1 MTYTQEQVAELEH
14 ERQVVLGDLEDL
26 WLTLATEFAPSL
38 TVARAQEYVCH
49 GVCRR
54 LKIIR
59 RCIDNI
65 FAIFPVERKEIL
77 SAEEHDDLEINLHAF
92 IVNMYGLQDNLA
104 WVYVIEK
111 SLENV
116 VEGGRFG
123 VGLFNKNTQPHLPT
137 EVREYLNS
145 ENIKSWHK
153 DYAKN
158 YRDAL
163 AHRIPLYV
171 PPYSV
176 TPTDQQRYQELE
188 RQISEQR
195 KNHDFE
201 RMQALIEEQEAIG
214 SICPAFLHSSS
225 DSDASSPI
233 NFHPQIIVDAKT
245 VMEIVSVVRRHLP

>member
-1 MTYTQEQVAELEH
+1 MSYTPAQVAELE
-14 ERQVVLGDLEDL
+14 RAGQVVLEELEDL
-26 WLTLATEFAPSL
+26 WLSLARDFAPSL
-38 TVARAQEYVCH
+38 TVERAQEYVGH

-54 LKIIR
+54 LKTIR
-59 RCIDNI
+59 RCIENI
-65 FAIFPVERKEIL
+65 FEIFPVARKELL
-77 SAEEHDDLEINLHAF
+77 SEEERSDLVINLQAF
-92 IVNMYGLQDNLA
+92 VINIYGLQDNLA

-116 VEGGRFG
+116 IEGGRFG
-123 VGLFNKNTQPHLPT
+123 VGLFHKNTQAHLPA

-245 VMEIVSVVRRHLP
+245 V